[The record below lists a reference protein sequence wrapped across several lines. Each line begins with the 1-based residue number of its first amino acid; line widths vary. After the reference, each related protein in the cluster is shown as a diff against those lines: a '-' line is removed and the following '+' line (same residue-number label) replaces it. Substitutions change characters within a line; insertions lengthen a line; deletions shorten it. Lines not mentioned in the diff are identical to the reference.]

1 MQISRIALGAVLA
14 LGAVS
19 FGVASPAHAQTRGQQ
34 GAQPA
39 QQTPFALTKEERA
52 ALLPVEQA
60 ALANDWARA
69 TAALP
74 AARAAVTTPGGR
86 FMAGTILLR
95 IGLGTENLQ
104 LQEQAIDEMI
114 ASGAAPAEDLPKLYS
129 NQASLAFQLRNH
141 QKAEA
146 SLMKLV
152 ELRPNDPSVL
162 ADLSKIKYDLKK
174 PQEAMT
180 YMTRGIEAMRS
191 SGQPVPESWYQRS
204 LAIAYDN
211 KMQAESLAASRA
223 LLAAYPSQQ
232 NWRNSLLVYRDLNQ
246 LDKEATLD
254 LYRLM
259 RAAQALHGEADV
271 HMFAFE
277 TQNSGLPGE
286 AKAVLDEAVA
296 KKVIDP
302 SKADFRDLLAAVNRR
317 IASDKAELPALEK
330 QALAAASGREALS
343 AANALLGYGEYGR
356 AAALYRAAVTKGGV
370 DANLVNTRLGMA
382 LALAGQRAE
391 AEAAL
396 KAVTGS
402 RAELASLW
410 LTWLAQRG

>member
-1 MQISRIALGAVLA
+1 MQISRIALGAALA

-19 FGVASPAHAQTRGQQ
+19 VGAASPALAQKRQQ
-34 GAQPA
+34 AAQPVP
-39 QQTPFALTKEERA
+39 QTPFNLTKEEH
-52 ALLPVEQA
+52 Q
-60 ALANDWARA
+60 ALAVVEKAAMASDWAAA

-74 AARAAVTTPGGR
+74 AARAVVTTPGGR
-86 FMAGTILLR
+86 FMAGTMLLR

-104 LQEQAIDEMI
+104 IQEQAIDEMI
-114 ASGAAPAEDLPKLYS
+114 ASGAAPSDDLPRLYS
-129 NQASLAFQLRNH
+129 NQASLAVQLRNH

-146 SLMKLV
+146 ALMRLV

-162 ADLSKIKYDLKK
+162 ADLSKVKYDLKK
-174 PQEAMT
+174 PQEAMS
-180 YMTRGIEAMRS
+180 YMTRGIEALRT
-191 SGQPVPESWYQRS
+191 SGQAVPESWYQRS

-211 KMQAESLAASRA
+211 KMRAESLAASRA
-223 LLAAYPSQQ
+223 LLAAFPSEQ
-232 NWRNSLLVYRDLNQ
+232 NWRSALLVYRDLNQ

-277 TQNSGLPGE
+277 AQNSGLPGE

-296 KKVIDP
+296 KNVVDP
-302 SKADFRDLLAAVNRR
+302 NKANFRDLIAAANRR
-317 IASDKAELPALEK
+317 TAGDKAELPALER
-330 QALAAASGREALS
+330 QALAAANGRDALS
-343 AANALLGYGEYGR
+343 IGNALFGYGEYAR
-356 AAALYRAAVTKGGV
+356 AAALYRTAVEKGGV
-370 DANLVNTRLGMA
+370 DANVAHTRLGMA

-396 KAVTGS
+396 RAVSGQ

-410 LTWLAQRG
+410 LTWLAHRG